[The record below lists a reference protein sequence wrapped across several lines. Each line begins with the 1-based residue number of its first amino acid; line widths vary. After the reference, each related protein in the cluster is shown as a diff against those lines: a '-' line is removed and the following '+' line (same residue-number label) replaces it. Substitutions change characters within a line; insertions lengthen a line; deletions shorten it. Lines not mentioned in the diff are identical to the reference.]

1 MNALKT
7 PVSYSGSIPKI
18 YDEILGPC
26 YFEPFAI
33 ETARRVAACKPQ
45 KILEIACG
53 TGRVTNRLQKNLP
66 DAEIMATDISADM
79 IAVAVEKLSGTKNI
93 SWKVADALDLPFE
106 DDEFDVIVCQFGVMF
121 FADRKKG
128 VAEAWRVL
136 KDGGT
141 FIMTVWD
148 KLSMSP
154 IAASGRQ
161 IMIDFFEGHPPQGLK
176 TAYSMADKKEIE
188 ELLEEAG
195 FKNIQIE
202 SVNKRCETD
211 SAEKLAFAMVD
222 GSIVLNFIRE
232 KDAEAVPVLRKKI
245 AETIVENFGNH
256 PVRSTMQAI
265 LATGEKNKK

>member
-1 MNALKT
+1 MNALNA

-18 YDEILGPC
+18 YDETLGPC
-26 YFEPFAI
+26 YFEPYAI

-45 KILEIACG
+45 KVLEIACG
-53 TGRVTNRLQKNLP
+53 TGRVTNHLQKNLP
-66 DAEIMATDISADM
+66 NAEILATDISADM
-79 IAVAVEKLSGTKNI
+79 MAVAEEKLSGAKNI
-93 SWKVADALDLPFE
+93 SWMVADALDLPFE
-106 DDEFDVIVCQFGVMF
+106 DEEFDAVVCQFGLMF

-128 VAEAWRVL
+128 MTEARRVL

-148 KLSMSP
+148 KLSKSP

-161 IMIDFFEGHPPQGLK
+161 IMIDFFEGNPPQGLK
-176 TAYSMADKKEIE
+176 TAYSMADKNELE
-188 ELLEEAG
+188 ELLVEAG

-245 AETIVENFGNH
+245 AEAIVENFGNH
-256 PVRSTMQAI
+256 PVQSTMQAI
-265 LATGEKNKK
+265 LAIAKKE